1 MLGAHVLSAMIGA
14 AAGVAITCCCV
25 MARREDDELEA
36 YEFDDTDEEEYRGYL
51 EVKKEFTEATRPAV
65 EWFNENCNPHQKIII
80 EMGGV
85 ELVSGE
91 MANSTPPIS
100 IMIF

>member
-1 MLGAHVLSAMIGA
+1 MLGSHILAALLGA
-14 AAGVAITCCCV
+14 TVGVGATCCCV
-25 MARREDDELEA
+25 LAGREDNRIASLAADKLNEELFA
-36 YEFDDTDEEEYRGYL
+36 K
-51 EVKKEFTEATRPAV
+51 EVKPYCKRKREFTEATRPAV

-91 MANSTPPIS
+91 MAYPTEIPD
-100 IMIF
+100 